1 MEHRLVGADLV
12 TDPQVQAGPSF
23 CGGRAVERGGGSGVV
38 PDTLLGPEG
47 TASAAPS
54 GLSKQ
59 VKPGQFIGKGGQGI
73 LSTAR
78 ILRTTQW
85 TRASLWSNY

>member
-1 MEHRLVGADLV
+1 
-12 TDPQVQAGPSF
+12 
-23 CGGRAVERGGGSGVV
+23 
-38 PDTLLGPEG
+38 LLGPEG
-47 TASAAPS
+47 TAENAKPL
-54 GLSKQ
+54 GLIRRRNHDFISK
-59 VKPGQFIGKGGQGI
+59 VFKAL